1 MRFESLSAK
10 AHASGNRIDLSW
22 EFPDAATFPG
32 VRVLRREGS
41 HPTTPEDGV
50 VVAQGVGIAS
60 ATDSEL
66 KGETTYYYSL
76 FAYSGD
82 PPVYDIDRHNRVA
95 ALATSSYNHAGQ
107 MHALLPGIYHRYD
120 TKLSDDPALSPLD
133 QTRGQLRRF
142 LDLPGGQIDLLH
154 SLARAALDLYD
165 VGRVDGSLLPLLA
178 QWIGWRT
185 DNLLEIDTQRNE
197 LRHAP
202 HLYRTVGIIPTI
214 EATTKRITNWESR
227 SKEFV
232 HNVFRSNNPERLNL
246 WIQQRSGGA
255 WAPEQ
260 MLSLD
265 FAYDG
270 RAVAVAVRD
279 AHDTHDTLWLFYH
292 TYNNGR
298 WQIWTKRHDSVAGW
312 TPSEPLPSTARLNKY
327 PTACLDGGVPWVIWN
342 EFDETTQ
349 NWRLAASLWDGT
361 RWSVSPA
368 LPITAADARRPLA
381 FTDDT
386 DAGNPRVWL
395 FWLERVGRVQQ
406 LKYSRRDGVVWGTPV
421 TFPLDSGADPRVE
434 ADPYVVFDPAST
446 RIWVFWAREVAIA
459 PDQTRWEIAYRVK
472 SDTNFDDANWSN
484 VRTLPKPASADY
496 HDRQPAARID
506 GGALELFLSSNRGT
520 KGYGIWS
527 SALTN
532 EATNTWAAAVQV
544 TAGTYTQRD
553 PLPVAAGAD
562 LWLLFRSNR
571 SIAYQSE
578 VYEATQWVDFRYA
591 GSTSADTRHADKLA
605 LRGEF
610 EDFQTYTY
618 DTGTDGKRDDS
629 NWYARDTVG
638 VYLATDTLDAARVQ
652 AGTERLRNV
661 LPEFMPITDRA
672 VFFPRADRHD
682 DYVYTYGV
690 PGADPPQFITETY
703 ADALT
708 TVAEEMALGPGEDF
722 SDALE

>member
-10 AHASGNRIDLSW
+10 AHAAGNRVDLTW
-22 EFPDAATFPG
+22 KFPDAAAFPG

-50 VVAQGVGIAS
+50 VVAQGIGIAS
-60 ATDSEL
+60 ATDSGL
-66 KGETTYYYSL
+66 KGETVYYYAL
-76 FAYSGD
+76 FGYSGD
-82 PPVYDIDRHNRVA
+82 PPAYDIDRHNRVA
-95 ALATSSYNHAGQ
+95 ALATSSYDYSGQ
-107 MHALLPGIYHRYD
+107 MHALLPGIYDRYD
-120 TKLSDDPALSPLD
+120 TNLSDDPALSVAD
-133 QTRGQLRRF
+133 RSRGQLRRF

-154 SLARAALDLYD
+154 SFARAALDLYD

-178 QWIGWRT
+178 QWIAWKT
-185 DNLLEIDTQRNE
+185 DNLLEIETQRNE

-202 HLYRTVGIIPTI
+202 YLYRTIGLVPTI

-255 WAPEQ
+255 WAPAQ

-265 FAYDG
+265 FAYEG
-270 RAVAVAVRD
+270 RAVAVRD
-279 AHDTHDTLWLFYH
+279 AGGVLWLLYH
-292 TYNNGR
+292 TLNDGR
-298 WQIWTKRHDSVAGW
+298 WQIWYKLHDPVAGW
-312 TPSEPLPSTARLNKY
+312 TPSRPLPSATSLNKY
-327 PTACLDGGVPWVIWN
+327 PALVLAGGAPWAFWAA
-342 EFDETTQ
+342 FDDATQ
-349 NWRLAASLWDGT
+349 HWGLNSSLWDGT
-361 RWSVSPA
+361 RWSAAQAV
-368 LPITAADARRPLA
+368 PIAAAELRQPSA
-381 FTDDT
+381 FVDG
-386 DAGNPRVWL
+386 AGRVWM
-395 FWLERVGRVQQ
+395 FWLERIGGRQQ
-406 LKYSRRDGVVWGTPV
+406 LRYSRRDGAVWGAPV
-421 TFPLDSGADPRVE
+421 TFPSDGGADARVE
-434 ADPYVVFDPAST
+434 ADPYVVFDSLGGK
-446 RIWVFWAREVAIA
+446 IWVFWSRDVTVAGG
-459 PDQTRWEIAYRVK
+459 QTRREIAYRIK
-472 SDTNFDDANWSN
+472 DDANFDDTHWGN
-484 VRTLPKPASADY
+484 VRTLPKLADDY

-506 GGALELFLSSNRGT
+506 AGAVELFWSSNRGIN
-520 KGYGIWS
+520 GYGIYS
-527 SALTN
+527 STLTN
-532 EATNTWAAAVQV
+532 EAANTWALAEQV
-544 TAGTYTQRD
+544 TVGTYTQRD

-571 SIAYQSE
+571 SISYQSE

-591 GSTSADTRHADKLA
+591 GSTSADTRHADKQA

-690 PGADPPQFITETY
+690 PGADPPQFITETWS
-703 ADALT
+703 DALT